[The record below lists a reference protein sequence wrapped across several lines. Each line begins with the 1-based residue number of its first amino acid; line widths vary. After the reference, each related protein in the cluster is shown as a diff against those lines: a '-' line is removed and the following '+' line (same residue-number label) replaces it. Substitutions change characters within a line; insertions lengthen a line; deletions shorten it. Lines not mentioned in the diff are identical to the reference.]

1 MICFL
6 AQTTT
11 VSPAATTQPAGQAV
25 GPTDLSLLDWN
36 GWGIEV
42 RIGVVWLLVAVLI
55 GVAIWWFL
63 PWIRRKWLKGYRTKV
78 VKLTF
83 KGAEWE
89 ICPDTE
95 TRRVAHQAWVEIK
108 SRKVGLPF
116 EEGLDVVVEVYS
128 SWYQL
133 FGVLRDLARSIPA
146 DRLQDCEDTRN
157 LVALLMRALNEGL
170 RPHLTKWQAK
180 FRRWYDAEIAS
191 ADSKGKS
198 PQDIQ
203 QLYPQYGELVADL
216 RKVNEE
222 FVRFADSLGKIVKD
236 GK

>member
-1 MICFL
+1 MSAFGTLL
-6 AQTTT
+6 A
-11 VSPAATTQPAGQAV
+11 AATTQPVDAMELTLV
-25 GPTDLSLLDWN
+25 DWR
-36 GWGIEV
+36 GWGFEI
-42 RIGVVWLLVAVLI
+42 RIGLVWLGIILVGGGLL
-55 GVAIWWFL
+55 WWL
-63 PWIRRKWLKGYRTKV
+63 VPLVRRKLLKGFRTKS

-116 EEGLDVVVEVYS
+116 EEGLDVIAEVYN

-133 FGVLRDLARSIPA
+133 FGVLRDLAKTIPA
-146 DRLQDCEDTRN
+146 DRLQDCADTRD

-180 FRRWYDAEIAS
+180 FRRWYDAALES
-191 ADSKGKS
+191 NDKGKS

-203 QLYPQYGELVADL
+203 RLYPEYGELVADL

-222 FVRFADSLGKIVKD
+222 FVKFADSLEKLIKD

>member
-1 MICFL
+1 MIHLL
-6 AQTTT
+6 AQNTA
-11 VSPAATTQPAGQAV
+11 PMAPDQQAV
-25 GPTDLSLLDWN
+25 QTVEPFDLHLLDWN

-42 RIGVVWLLVAVLI
+42 RIGIIWIVVAILSIVV
-55 GVAIWWFL
+55 IWWFL
-63 PWIRRKWLKGYRTKV
+63 PRIRRKLLKGYRTKA

-83 KGAEWE
+83 KGAEWD

-116 EEGLDVVVEVYS
+116 EEGFDIIVEVYN

-133 FGVLRDLARSIPA
+133 FGVLRDLAKSIPA
-146 DRLQDCEDTRN
+146 DKLHDCEDTRN

-180 FRRWYDAEIAS
+180 FRRWYDAALTDSDNKDKPPQEI
-191 ADSKGKS
+191 
-198 PQDIQ
+198 QR
-203 QLYPQYGELVADL
+203 LYAKYDELVDDL
-216 RKVNEE
+216 RKVNGE
-222 FVRFADSLGKIVKD
+222 FVQFADSLEKIVKN

>member
-1 MICFL
+1 MNALFAL
-6 AQTTT
+6 APTPTTAAGT
-11 VSPAATTQPAGQAV
+11 EPASQAV

-36 GWGIEV
+36 GWGVEV
-42 RIGVVWLLVAVLI
+42 RVGIVWLA
-55 GVAIWWFL
+55 VAILVVIATWWFL
-63 PWIRRKWLKGYRTKV
+63 PWIRRKWMPGYRTRA

-83 KGAEWE
+83 KGVEWD

-116 EEGLDVVVEVYS
+116 EEGADVIVEVYN
-128 SWYQL
+128 SWCQL
-133 FGVLRDLARSIPA
+133 FGVLRDLAKTIPA

-157 LVALLMRALNEGL
+157 LVALLMKSLNEGL

-180 FRRWYDAEIAS
+180 FRRWYDSALAAE
-191 ADSKGKS
+191 DNTGKS

-203 QLYPQYGELVADL
+203 RLFPEYEELVTDL
-216 RKVNEE
+216 RRVNGE
-222 FVRFADSLGKIVKD
+222 FVTFADSLQNIVKN

>member
-1 MICFL
+1 MMYPL
-6 AQTTT
+6 AQ
-11 VSPAATTQPAGQAV
+11 VSATQPAERPV
-25 GPTDLSLLDWN
+25 DPFDLSLLDWN
-36 GWGIEV
+36 GWGVEV
-42 RIGVVWLLVAVLI
+42 RIGIVWLAVAVLV
-55 GVAIWWFL
+55 GVAVWWFL
-63 PWIRRKWLKGYRTKV
+63 PWIRRKWLKGYRTRA

-83 KGAEWE
+83 KGVEWD
-89 ICPDTE
+89 IYPDTE

-116 EEGLDVVVEVYS
+116 EEGLDVIVEVYN
-128 SWYQL
+128 SWYEL
-133 FGVLRDLARSIPA
+133 FGVLRDLVKSIPA

-180 FRRWYDAEIAS
+180 FQRWYEAALANEDN
-191 ADSKGKS
+191 KGKS

-203 QLYPQYGELVADL
+203 RLYPQYDELVADL
-216 RKVNEE
+216 CRVSSK
-222 FVRFADSLGKIVKD
+222 FVAFADSLEKIVKD

>member
-1 MICFL
+1 MTYL
-6 AQTTT
+6 VAQATTA
-11 VSPAATTQPAGQAV
+11 SPAAPTQPAWQPV
-25 GPTDLSLLDWN
+25 GPFDLSLLDWN
-36 GWGIEV
+36 GCGVEV
-42 RIGVVWLLVAVLI
+42 RIGIVWLAVAVLL
-55 GVAIWWFL
+55 GAAVWWLL
-63 PWIRRKWLKGYRTKV
+63 PWIRRKCLKEYRTRA

-83 KGAEWE
+83 KGVEWD
-89 ICPDTE
+89 IYPDTE

-116 EEGLDVVVEVYS
+116 EEGLDVIVEVYN

-133 FGVLRDLARSIPA
+133 FGVLRDLAKSIPA

-180 FRRWYDAEIAS
+180 FRRWYDFALAS
-191 ADSKGKS
+191 NDNKDKS

-203 QLYPQYGELVADL
+203 RQYPQYNELVADL

-222 FVRFADSLGKIVKD
+222 FVKFADSLEKIVKG

>member
-1 MICFL
+1 MTHLL

-11 VSPAATTQPAGQAV
+11 TSPTAPTAPSGHAV
-25 GPTDLSLLDWN
+25 NATDLSLLDWN

-42 RIGVVWLLVAVLI
+42 RIGVVWLVVALLFV
-55 GVAIWWFL
+55 VVVWWLL
-63 PWIRRKWLKGYRTKV
+63 PWIRRKWLKGYRTQA

-83 KGAEWE
+83 KGVEWN

-116 EEGLDVVVEVYS
+116 EEGHDVIVEVYN

-133 FGVLRDLARSIPA
+133 FGVLRDLAKSIPA
-146 DRLQDCEDTRN
+146 DRLQDCDDTRN

-170 RPHLTKWQAK
+170 RPHLTKWQAR
-180 FRRWYDAEIAS
+180 FRRWYDTAISHE
-191 ADSKGKS
+191 DNREKS

-203 QLYPQYGELVADL
+203 RLYPEYAELVADL

-222 FVRFADSLGKIVKD
+222 FVRFADSLEKIAKD

>member
-1 MICFL
+1 MTYLI
-6 AQTTT
+6 AQATTT
-11 VSPAATTQPAGQAV
+11 SPAAPAQPAWQAV

-42 RIGVVWLLVAVLI
+42 RIGMVWLLIAVI
-55 GVAIWWFL
+55 VGVAIWWFL
-63 PWIRRKWLKGYRTKV
+63 PWIRRKWLKGYRTRA

-83 KGAEWE
+83 KGVEWE

-116 EEGLDVVVEVYS
+116 EEGLDVIVEVYN

-133 FGVLRDLARSIPA
+133 FSVLRDLAKSIPA
-146 DRLQDCEDTRN
+146 DRLKDCEDTRN

-180 FRRWYDAEIAS
+180 FRRWYDSALAS
-191 ADSKGKS
+191 EDNKAKS

-203 QLYPQYGELVADL
+203 RLYPQYGELVADL
-216 RKVNEE
+216 RKVSEE
-222 FVRFADSLGKIVKD
+222 FVRFADSLEKIVKD